1 VQATLRSWFET
12 DGSLRANFRLFL
24 TVFAMYSP
32 TVYSLVFVLEYFDL
46 DFLFSSKVIF
56 ENLPTYSV
64 FRLFLEF
71 VIFNPVAEE
80 YIFRYPALLAYRYS
94 KIRFRFSFLI
104 IMVVSSVAF
113 AMVHSPD
120 QLRFPIPQFLMGS
133 AVFFIGS
140 RTNIFYC
147 MAFHMLNNSLALL
160 IAELL

>member
-1 VQATLRSWFET
+1 
-12 DGSLRANFRLFL
+12 
-24 TVFAMYSP
+24 
-32 TVYSLVFVLEYFDL
+32 
-46 DFLFSSKVIF
+46 
-56 ENLPTYSV
+56 
-64 FRLFLEF
+64 
-71 VIFNPVAEE
+71 
-80 YIFRYPALLAYRYS
+80 
-94 KIRFRFSFLI
+94 
-104 IMVVSSVAF
+104 MVVSSVAF